1 MPELFIKARELFYEG
16 KIEDARTVQNDICR
30 IIYKMCSTHGNMY
43 AVIKEVIRI
52 QGGPDVGSVRAPLAE
67 LAESDKGIV
76 QECADMIADAVKK
89 YC

>member
-1 MPELFIKARELFYEG
+1 
-16 KIEDARTVQNDICR
+16 
-30 IIYKMCSTHGNMY
+30 MCSTHGNMY
-43 AVIKEVIRI
+43 AVIKEIIRI